1 MKENQLHKKK
11 FATLILWLLTI
22 NLTYAEDSEFKSVS
36 PQWTDNPP
44 KIDGQLDETSWQSA
58 TIINDFVQ
66 HEPTAGAP
74 TELKTNVYL
83 LYDKNRLYVGF
94 ECHKS
99 DMDKLMTNETRRDSR
114 FFLDDYVAVYLDT
127 YLDRRNC
134 YGFELNALGTQADR
148 RVQNEG
154 ANSGRRGSDMAW
166 GCNWDGRAAQ
176 REDKWTAEF
185 SIPFAELRFAKKADS
200 IWGINFWRQDRSNR
214 EEISWSDLNGR
225 EYAVSRFGHL
235 VDLDVESLN
244 TRRPLKVKPYGTIM
258 PQKIGDQKFKTEP
271 AGGIDFRYPLS
282 NLTFDFTLNPDF
294 AQIEADPDMVNL
306 TDIPLRFAE
315 KRPFFQEGNEIFQTP
330 IELFYSRRVEDLQ
343 QGGKMAGKIGDYN
356 TALVLAQ
363 AGPED
368 MNREVGMRELPLGNY
383 AYSVFRLQR
392 EFGRSATV
400 GLLGANKQNG
410 SDYDRTSGIDAR
422 FVLPENLEV
431 NLEYA
436 NEWKTGLDRS
446 QAVFAEL
453 SREANFF
460 SFKAKYF
467 DVGQDFNPE
476 MGFVPRIDRR
486 GINLRTSLE
495 KRWKG
500 RIQFL
505 RSAPEYERLYDH
517 QGTLTNHRFK
527 FENIIGI
534 SNMYFFLSPEW
545 YYHLED
551 DGEKFTDRTLDF
563 FYGWFPPKWI
573 SVRTRNSFGIR
584 KGQESFFVG
593 PEITIRP
600 TDKFS
605 LEVKQQ
611 RLIEDSE
618 LVELTTRIALNYQ
631 FDQRIYARASLE
643 QTIEKDRRF
652 FVLFAYEYRP
662 ESNFFIV
669 YNNNQT
675 KKGENEQILF
685 VKLVY
690 LQKLFG

>member
-1 MKENQLHKKK
+1 MKNTYIIQKI
-11 FATLILWLLTI
+11 TILIFCLLAI
-22 NLTYAEDSEFKSVS
+22 YLTYAEDSEFKVVS
-36 PQWTDNPP
+36 PKWTDNPP
-44 KIDGQLDETSWQSA
+44 RIDGQLDEASWQLA

-83 LYDKNRLYVGF
+83 LYDENRLYVGF
-94 ECHKS
+94 ECHKP
-99 DMDKLMTNETRRDSR
+99 DMDKLMANETRRDSR

-127 YLDRRNC
+127 YLDLRDC
-134 YGFELNALGTQADR
+134 YGFELNALGTQTDR
-148 RVQNEG
+148 RIQNEG
-154 ANSGRRGSDMAW
+154 ANSGRRGSDRAW
-166 GCNWDGRAAQ
+166 DCDWDGQAIQ
-176 REDKWTAEF
+176 QEDKWTAEF

-200 IWGINFWRQDRSNR
+200 IWGINFWRQDRSSR
-214 EEISWSDLNGR
+214 EDVSWSDLNGR
-225 EYAVSRFGHL
+225 EYAVSKFGHL
-235 VDLDVESLN
+235 INLEVENLN
-244 TRRPLKVKPYGTIM
+244 TRKPLKVKPYGTIM

-271 AGGIDFRYPLS
+271 AVGIDFRYPLS
-282 NLTFDFTLNPDF
+282 NLAFDFTLNPDF

-330 IELFYSRRVEDLQ
+330 IELFYSRRVEDLK

-356 TALVLAQ
+356 AAFVLAQ

-368 MNREVGMRELPLGNY
+368 ITREVDIGELPLGNY

-392 EFGRSATV
+392 EFGQSATV
-400 GLLGANKQNG
+400 GLLGVNKQNG

-422 FVLPENLEV
+422 FVLPENLEM

-436 NEWKTGLDRS
+436 SEWKAGLAQE
-446 QAVFAEL
+446 QATFAEL
-453 SREANFF
+453 SRKANFF
-460 SFKAKYF
+460 SFKARYF
-467 DVGQDFNPE
+467 DVGEHFNPE
-476 MGFVPRIDRR
+476 TGFIPRVDRR
-486 GINLRTSLE
+486 GINLLTSLE

-505 RSAPEYERLYDH
+505 RSAPEYERLYNH

-563 FYGWFPPKWI
+563 FCGWFPPKWI
-573 SVRTRNSFGIR
+573 SIRTRGSFGIR
-584 KGQESFFVG
+584 SGHESLFAG

-600 TDKFS
+600 TDKFN
-605 LEVKQQ
+605 LEIQQQ
-611 RLIEDSE
+611 RLIEDAK
-618 LVELTTRIALNYQ
+618 LVESTTRVALNYQ
-631 FDQRIYARASLE
+631 FGQRIYARSTLE

-652 FVLFAYEYRP
+652 FALFAYEYKP
-662 ESNFFIV
+662 ESNFFVV
-669 YNNNQT
+669 YNNYHS
-675 KKGENEQILF
+675 KDGENEQILF

>member
-1 MKENQLHKKK
+1 MKQKIV
-11 FATLILWLLTI
+11 TLILCLLTI
-22 NLTYAEDSEFKSVS
+22 HPTNAEDLELKIIS
-36 PQWTDNPP
+36 PKWTDNPP
-44 KIDGQLDETSWQSA
+44 KIDGRLDEVGWQSA
-58 TIINDFVQ
+58 AIVSDFVQ
-66 HEPTAGAP
+66 HEPSAGAP
-74 TELKTNVYL
+74 TGLKTNVYL

-94 ECHKS
+94 ECYKP
-99 DMDKLMTNETRRDSR
+99 DMDKLMANETRRDSR

-127 YLDRRNC
+127 YLDLRNC

-166 GCNWDGRAAQ
+166 DCDWNGKAAQ
-176 REDKWTAEF
+176 QTNKWTAEF
-185 SIPFAELRFAKKADS
+185 SIPFAELRFTKKADS
-200 IWGINFWRQDRSNR
+200 VWGINFWRQDRSSR
-214 EEISWSDLNGR
+214 EEISWSNLNGR

-235 VDLDVESLN
+235 VNLDVESLN

-258 PQKIGDQKFKTEP
+258 PQKIRDQKFKTEP
-271 AGGIDFRYPLS
+271 AVGIDFRYPLS
-282 NLTFDFTLNPDF
+282 SLTFDFTLNPDF

-343 QGGKMAGKIGDYN
+343 QGGKMTGKIGDYN
-356 TALVLAQ
+356 AAFVLAQ
-363 AGPED
+363 ASPED
-368 MNREVGMRELPLGNY
+368 MDRKLEIKELPLDNY

-392 EFGRSATV
+392 EFGQSSTI
-400 GLLGANKQNG
+400 GLLGVNKQNG
-410 SDYDRTSGIDAR
+410 TDYDRTSGIDAR
-422 FVLPENLEV
+422 FVLPKNLEM
-431 NLEYA
+431 NLGYA
-436 NEWKTGLDRS
+436 NEWKTGLDRG
-446 QAVFAEL
+446 QAIFAEL
-453 SREANFF
+453 LRKANFL
-460 SFKAKYF
+460 SFKAQYF
-467 DVGQDFNPE
+467 DIGQDFDPE
-476 MGFVPRIDRR
+476 TGFIPRVDRQ
-486 GINLRTSLE
+486 GINLLTSLE

-500 RIQFL
+500 PIQFL
-505 RSAPEYERLYDH
+505 RSAPEYERLYNH

-545 YYHLED
+545 YYHLEN
-551 DGEKFTDRTLDF
+551 DGERFTDRTLGLF
-563 FYGWFPPKWI
+563 FGWFPPKWI
-573 SVRTRNSFGIR
+573 SARTRNSFGIR
-584 KGQESFFVG
+584 NGQESFFVG

-600 TDKFS
+600 TDKFN
-605 LEVKQQ
+605 LEVRQQ
-611 RLIEDSE
+611 RLIENSK
-618 LVELTTRIALNYQ
+618 LVELTTRVAFNYQ

-652 FVLFAYEYRP
+652 FALFACEYKP

-675 KKGENEQILF
+675 KKGESEQILF